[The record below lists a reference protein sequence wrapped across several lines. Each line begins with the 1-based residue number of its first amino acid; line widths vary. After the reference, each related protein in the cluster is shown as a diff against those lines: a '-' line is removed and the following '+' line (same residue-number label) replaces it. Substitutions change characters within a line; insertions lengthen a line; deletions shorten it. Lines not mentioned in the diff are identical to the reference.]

1 MQNENISENKKKAK
15 ISKIIELCK
24 IAHIWHFIR
33 KHDEKACAIIRL

>member
-1 MQNENISENKKKAK
+1 MNENKKKAK
-15 ISKIIELCK
+15 ISKIIEFIIFVCK